1 MTTESHREIWNRLL
15 GCLLV
20 ALCGGVGADSR
31 CRGLVVKG
39 VEVVGC
45 RQVRDALLCF
55 ALLCLGGVC
64 LEVMGKSRW

>member
-55 ALLCLGGVC
+55 ALFGWCLS